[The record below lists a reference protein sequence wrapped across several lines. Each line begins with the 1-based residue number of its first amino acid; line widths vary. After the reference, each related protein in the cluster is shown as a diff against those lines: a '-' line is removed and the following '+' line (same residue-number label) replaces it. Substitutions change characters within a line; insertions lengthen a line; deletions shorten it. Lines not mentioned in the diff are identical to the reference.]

1 MLLLEHVIFLL
12 LMIFRRVPSSSKSFI
27 MMKSTFLTTLR
38 VSFITN
44 SHYLGGD
51 MDLANQDEKCGEKS
65 HASMREGG
73 EERRIRTIWIGR
85 RSGVRI
91 RRRSVTI
98 GGLSSFATGSFASLG
113 NAFLMSTR
121 IDCRRRGGGD
131 VWRMLLL
138 LLQRR
143 KPVSSSSSTTSHN
156 HLLPPLH
163 ILLIA

>member
-1 MLLLEHVIFLL
+1 
-12 LMIFRRVPSSSKSFI
+12 
-27 MMKSTFLTTLR
+27 
-38 VSFITN
+38 
-44 SHYLGGD
+44 
-51 MDLANQDEKCGEKS
+51 MDIAKQDEKSGEKN

-113 NAFLMSTR
+113 HAFLISTR

-131 VWRMLLL
+131 VWRMLLV
-138 LLQRR
+138 LQRR
-143 KPVSSSSSTTSHN
+143 KPVSSSSSSSTTSHN

>member
-1 MLLLEHVIFLL
+1 MLLLEHMTFLL
-12 LMIFRRVPSSSKSFI
+12 LMIFRRLPSSSKSFI

-44 SHYLGGD
+44 SHYLGAD
-51 MDLANQDEKCGEKS
+51 MDLANQDEKCGEKN
-65 HASMREGG
+65 HASMRECG

-91 RRRSVTI
+91 RR
-98 GGLSSFATGSFASLG
+98 GLSSFAAGSFASLG
-113 NAFLMSTR
+113 NAFLISTR

-138 LLQRR
+138 LQRR
-143 KPVSSSSSTTSHN
+143 KPVSSSSTTSHN